1 MRRWAPGLLL
11 LILLIFL
18 GYALSP
24 PGRRLSEA
32 LSLLAD
38 VWAVGRGPV
47 EARPRERRSTEYAG
61 PAGERRRADLYCDP
75 RELPR
80 ARLLLAHGLAD
91 AGKDDARLVALGTA
105 FARHR
110 FLVLV
115 PDFPGMRALRVAPQD
130 IDEVAAGL
138 EALGRLDRC
147 PPAAARGPAISS
159 GSATSGGAAPAP
171 GSEKTRGS
179 APGGQRSGPSLP
191 TGAVGFSYSA
201 GPVLLAL
208 DRPGHL
214 ADFAVLFGGYYDLE
228 DVVRFLTTGRHRD
241 RGVDLG
247 GEAIPEG
254 RWILLGA
261 NAELLGNPAD
271 RAALLAIS
279 RRRTAAPAA
288 DIGDL
293 DKPLGPAARAMLD
306 LLANTDPRRF
316 DPLLLRVDPALRRTL
331 DLLSPAKSLARP
343 LDVDLYLLHGRSDA
357 IVPFTETLKLARAVR
372 TTGKVETILL
382 GGFRHARPEGTGPD
396 PWWRGALH
404 HPADSLHLLGVLE
417 AILQHRA

>member
-11 LILLIFL
+11 LILLICL

-24 PGRRLSEA
+24 PGRRLGEA

-47 EARPRERRSTEYAG
+47 EARPPERRSTEYAG

-75 RELPR
+75 REMPR

-138 EALGRLDRC
+138 DALGRLDRC
-147 PPAAARGPAISS
+147 PPAAARGA
-159 GSATSGGAAPAP
+159 
-171 GSEKTRGS
+171 

-241 RGVDLG
+241 RGVDFG

-261 NAELLGNPAD
+261 NADLLGDPAD

-288 DIGDL
+288 DIDDL
-293 DKPLGPAARAMLD
+293 EKPLGPAARAMLD

-316 DPLLLRVDPALRRTL
+316 DPLLLRVDPALRRAL

-372 TTGKVETILL
+372 TTGRVETILL

-404 HPADSLHLLGVLE
+404 HPADSLHLLGMLE
-417 AILQHRA
+417 AILQHRI